1 MISEINTLMYY
12 VLYDHGRNS
21 VLYEQYEK
29 HKNIFLSGCLQ
40 MSQNNVRTMKNFW
53 CLIVWKH
60 GHWTFL
66 LFSAVM
72 HVVVV
77 VEELSLLLLLLLLK
91 NVLQLATATNNYD
104 IYGHPHDH
112 WAWALAWPMAIR
124 IHWLNWGLATEDQI
138 QYICIYKRNNHCSVR
153 SVSSFRFV
161 PPPNF
166 K

>member
-1 MISEINTLMYY
+1 MYY

-40 MSQNNVRTMKNFW
+40 MSQNNVRTIKNFW

-60 GHWTFL
+60 GHWTLL
-66 LFSAVM
+66 LFPAVM

-77 VEELSLLLLLLLLK
+77 VEELSLLLLLLLLLK

-124 IHWLNWGLATEDQI
+124 IHWLNWGLDLEDEI
-138 QYICIYKRNNHCSVR
+138 QYIPLYLPGENREQACMVHTSGRF
-153 SVSSFRFV
+153 SFIISE
-161 PPPNF
+161 

>member
-1 MISEINTLMYY
+1 MYY

-40 MSQNNVRTMKNFW
+40 MSQNNVRTKELMMSG
-53 CLIVWKH
+53 CLKAWA
-60 GHWTFL
+60 L
-66 LFSAVM
+66 NSSSSPLSAVL

-104 IYGHPHDH
+104 IYGHPHEH
-112 WAWALAWPMAIR
+112 
-124 IHWLNWGLATEDQI
+124 
-138 QYICIYKRNNHCSVR
+138 
-153 SVSSFRFV
+153 
-161 PPPNF
+161 
-166 K
+166 